1 MNTLRK
7 IDFDESKS
15 GDYTEELNEINIKGA
30 REHNLKNV
38 DLRIPRDKFIVITG
52 LSGSGKS
59 SLAFDTLYAEG
70 QRRYVEC
77 LSPYAKQ
84 FMGMMKKPDVDTIE
98 GLSPAISIE
107 QKSISHNPRSTVG
120 TTTEIYDYIRLL
132 FAKIGIQHC
141 VDCDIPVIKKTLDQ
155 IIYEIKTKYSGSSV
169 LILSP
174 LVKGRKGH
182 YRELFDSLVSQ
193 GFTRVRIDGKIR
205 LLEKGMKV
213 ERYSIH
219 DIELVVDRITASDS
233 SEKRLYE
240 SVELALNRGEGTVM
254 VQPFEVDNANQPA
267 ELYSIHNSCP
277 GCGKSYQQHAPNAF
291 SFNSPYGACSKC
303 QGLGTIKQIDI
314 KKAIPDWKIS
324 LLEGAVIPLGKSDR
338 SWTWSQIKN
347 LAEKLKI
354 KLDKPINKLDE
365 EHIDILLNGLE
376 TSEVSDDDRSFFTME
391 FNGILNILMHQYENP
406 QSAAHKR
413 VIEEYV
419 IESECPECN
428 GAKLKKSSLAVKIQG
443 ININE
448 LCRQDIPDII
458 GNCIEIENNL
468 SERELIIAN
477 LIFKEIITRLSFLNE
492 VGLSYLSLDRSVRTL
507 SGGES
512 QRIRLASQIGSQ
524 LVGIMYVLDEPSIGL
539 HQHDN
544 NKLINSLKKLRDIG
558 NTVIVVEHDK
568 AMIEESDFVIDI
580 GPGAGIH
587 GGEII
592 LTASPQDLLKSP
604 NMLIGYEK
612 SITAKY
618 LNGDKSIPIPTSRR
632 EGNGKFIEIKGASGN
647 NLKNVNLKL
656 PLGTF
661 TCITGMSGSGKSSLI
676 NDTLYPILT
685 NHFQKVSILKPLDY
699 REVSGLENIDKVI
712 EIDQA
717 PIGRTPRSNPATYT
731 GIFTLIRDFFA
742 LLPESKVRGYKTG
755 RFSFNVQ
762 GGRCEECQGAGIKK
776 IEMNFLPDV
785 YVTCDVC
792 DGKRYNNETLAVLFK
807 NKSIADVLDMTVEE
821 ANEFFKD
828 IPKLNKKISTLFD
841 VGLGYIKL
849 GQQAPT
855 LSGGEAQ
862 RVKLATELSKIST
875 GKTLYLLDEPTTGL
889 HFEDVNLLMK
899 LLDKLVHKG
908 NTVVV
913 IEHNLDVIKCADYI
927 IDLGPEGG
935 KYGGLI
941 IAEGTPEKIVKSKK
955 SLTGKYLKDELK
967 PKIK

>member
-1 MNTLRK
+1 MNNLK
-7 IDFDESKS
+7 YFEFDETKI
-15 GDYTEELNEINIKGA
+15 GDYSEEINEIRISGA

-38 DLRIPRDKFIVITG
+38 TINIPRDKFVVITG

-70 QRRYVEC
+70 QRRYVDC

-84 FMGMMKKPDVDTIE
+84 FLGMMKKPDVDTIE

-141 VDCDIPVIKKTLDQ
+141 VDCNLPVVKKTLDQ
-155 IIYEIKTKYSGSSV
+155 IINEIKIKYNGLAV
-169 LILSP
+169 LILAP
-174 LVKGRKGH
+174 IVKGRKGH
-182 YRELFDSLVSQ
+182 YRELFESLIKQ
-193 GFTRVRIDGKIR
+193 GFTRVRIDKQIR
-205 LLEKGMKV
+205 ILEPGLKL
-213 ERYSIH
+213 ERYAIH
-219 DIELVVDRITASDS
+219 DIELVIDKVSVSDAS
-233 SEKRLYE
+233 EQRLYQ
-240 SVELALNRGEGTVM
+240 SVELALNRGDGVVM
-254 VQPFEVDNANQPA
+254 IQEWDVASVNHPV

-277 GCGKSYQQHAPNAF
+277 GCGNSYEQPAPNIF
-291 SFNSPYGACSKC
+291 SFNSPYGACQKC
-303 QGLGTIKQIDI
+303 NGLGTIKDI
-314 KKAIPDWKIS
+314 VVNELIPDSSLSLQKGAITLIGKPDKTWVWASLNNFAKQNNFNLSIPFRDYDDDTKNKLLYGDINSQLDESDVKFEGIAKI
-324 LLEGAVIPLGKSDR
+324 LLHQYQYPASASQKKDIEAVIKDV
-338 SWTWSQIKN
+338 Q
-347 LAEKLKI
+347 
-354 KLDKPINKLDE
+354 
-365 EHIDILLNGLE
+365 
-376 TSEVSDDDRSFFTME
+376 
-391 FNGILNILMHQYENP
+391 
-406 QSAAHKR
+406 
-413 VIEEYV
+413 
-419 IESECPECN
+419 CPSCN
-428 GAKLKKSSLAVKIQG
+428 GTKLKKESLAVI
-443 ININE
+443 IHNYNINQ
-448 LCRQDIPDII
+448 LCTLDIPDII
-458 GNCIEIENNL
+458 LSCQEIQTKL
-468 SERELIIAN
+468 SDRESIISN
-477 LIFKEIITRLSFLNE
+477 LIFKEIITRLNFLVE

-544 NKLINSLKKLRDIG
+544 NKLINSLKKLRDLG

-568 AMIEESDFVIDI
+568 SMIEQSDYLIDI

-592 LTASPQDLLKSP
+592 LTANPNDLFSNK
-604 NMLIGYEK
+604 NKLIGYK
-612 SITAKY
+612 NSLTAQY
-618 LNGDKSIPIPTSRR
+618 LNNDKMIQIPEVRR
-632 EGNGKFIEIKGASGN
+632 QGNGKEIILKGASGN

-661 TCITGMSGSGKSSLI
+661 TCITGMSGSGKSTLI

-685 NHFQKVSILKPLDY
+685 NHFQKISVLTPLEYSEIL
-699 REVSGLENIDKVI
+699 GLEYIDKVI

-731 GIFTLIRDFFA
+731 GIFTLIRDFYA
-742 LLPESKVRGYKTG
+742 LLPESKVRGYKSG

-785 YVTCDVC
+785 YVSCDIC
-792 DGKRYNNETLAVLFK
+792 DGKRYNEETLTVHFK
-807 NKSIADVLDMTVEE
+807 GKSIADLLDMTVEE
-821 ANEFFKD
+821 ANDFFKD

-862 RVKLATELSKIST
+862 RVKLATELSKVST

-889 HFEDVNLLMK
+889 HFEDINLLLK
-899 LLDKLVHKG
+899 LLDKLVEKG

-913 IEHNLDVIKCADYI
+913 IEHNLDVIKYADHI

-935 KYGGLI
+935 RHGGLI
-941 IAEGTPEKIVKSKK
+941 IAEGTPEKISKSRK
-955 SLTGKYLKDELK
+955 SLTGKYLKEELK
-967 PKIK
+967 LSHRFVL